1 MSALLKR
8 LERELTSFKSNPPEN
23 ITLDLIDKSNYLH
36 WKASFFGPPDSPYE
50 GGTFF
55 LDIIIPEDYPFV
67 PPKIKFITRVY
78 HPNIDLNGTI
88 SLDIL
93 DYNWTMAL
101 TIEKVVLSIS
111 SLLTDPN
118 PDDPLV
124 PEIAE
129 LYKENII
136 QYEANAKEWTKKY
149 AW

>member
-1 MSALLKR
+1 M
-8 LERELTSFKSNPPEN
+8 
-23 ITLDLIDKSNYLH
+23 
-36 WKASFFGPPDSPYE
+36 
-50 GGTFF
+50 
-55 LDIIIPEDYPFV
+55 
-67 PPKIKFITRVY
+67 
-78 HPNIDLNGTI
+78 NGTI

-101 TIEKVVLSIS
+101 TLEKVVLSIS